1 MSSVEASLDNASR
14 WRQLRCVSG
23 MFWIS
28 INIGLSVGLTTVQ
41 CESMV
46 AGKDIVNMTQGQ
58 VVWFANIFSI
68 LAMVGQLLGGLVSNR
83 YGRRVGAM
91 VTCPLFLGGQLCYWL
106 GQDIGVL
113 YVGRVLHGLACG
125 IQHTAVASY
134 ISEVRHCSAIR

>member
-1 MSSVEASLDNASR
+1 MSSVEAALDNANR

-41 CESMV
+41 CEAMV
-46 AGKDIVNMTQGQ
+46 AGKDRVSMTQDQ

-68 LAMVGQLLGGLVSNR
+68 LAMVGQLLGGVISNK
-83 YGRRVGAM
+83 YGRRLGAM
-91 VTCPLFLGGQLCYWL
+91 LTCPLYLGGHLCYWL
-106 GQDIGVL
+106 APNTAVM
-113 YVGRVLHGLACG
+113 YAGRVLHGLACG

-134 ISEVRHCSAIR
+134 ISEVSHCTA